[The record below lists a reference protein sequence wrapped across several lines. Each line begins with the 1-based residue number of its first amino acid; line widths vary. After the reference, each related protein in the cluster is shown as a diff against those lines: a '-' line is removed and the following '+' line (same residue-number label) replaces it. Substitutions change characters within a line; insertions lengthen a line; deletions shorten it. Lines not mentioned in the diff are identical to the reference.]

1 MVSSGES
8 SELEVEIFKGGNYSN
23 RTVQD
28 SSSSDY
34 SDDDP
39 VDESDSSEE
48 ESDDSEV
55 YGSKKKA
62 VSKKKRAVY
71 SDSGESSE
79 NSEDSDEDW
88 GSKKK
93 SKGNKKKSKKISKK
107 KKANTSNNARKAK
120 AKVTNGIVSDESD
133 EEDSDDEFR
142 TRKKTVSSG
151 QIEFRQDWSDPAHRI
166 VDSIGDW
173 NEEKNEFLVKWKG
186 RSWNWAVWLPSNAPE
201 LYVARRKFE
210 NFIKKIEEERQ
221 DNEEMV
227 SVTLETLRFNLLENW
242 KNVERVISVKESS
255 GQGNFYL
262 CKWRALGY
270 AESTW
275 EWEGDIRGFSE
286 GASEKVDEFLARQY
300 GKRPNAAGSRSFKR
314 YKEQPEYFSKDLAL
328 RDYQLDGL
336 NWLLYSW
343 CRRLNVILADEMGL
357 GKTIQSVCFLT
368 SLKVDYGTSGPTLLV
383 VPLSTIDAWQ
393 REFGLWAGDR
403 LNVIVYTGDAE
414 SRATAR
420 KYEFP
425 GGFDV
430 LLTTYELV
438 LKDHALLESVKWR
451 LLLVDEGHRLKNA
464 SSQLYDI
471 LFKLVP
477 SSGRV
482 LITGTPLQNSLGEL
496 WCLLRFLMP
505 EKFSDYEDFLQKY
518 SVDMASEG
526 DSNVRLEELHALIKP
541 HILRRLKRDV
551 EHSLKG
557 KTEKIVRVD
566 LTPLQKQLYRYI
578 LTRNYRDLKRTQE
591 AAGNRAIG
599 GLLNILGELK
609 KICNHPLLLGKG
621 SPALQ
626 EFTQSGDDF
635 GFKLEESGKLVLL
648 QRLLRRL
655 KDEGHRVLIFS
666 QSVRMLDLLQ
676 SFVKSE
682 GYAWQR
688 LDGSTTSVARHLAIQ
703 AYNAPGSRDFVFL
716 LSTRAGGLGI
726 NLATAD
732 TVIIYD
738 SDWNPQNDLQ
748 AMARAHRIG
757 QKKLVRI
764 FRLVSA
770 GTVEEEILERAKRKM
785 VLDHLVIQQ
794 LKKGSGTS
802 SDLQAI
808 LKFGAKSLF
817 DAETPAIPASAVD
830 LDAIFAETEVADDP
844 AEPDRNAD
852 NQEFLG
858 QFRMADLGAVPNWD
872 EIIPEAERVK
882 AEEDEKKAEELAKE
896 VELQEALF
904 TAASTRRSRVKSID
918 KSDVKPVESGT
929 VVSKREKAIL
939 NDDSLVL
946 FPHGD
951 EASISAYESASRFGI
966 AETEDWYKQLTGRIE
981 EIVGANSENPSAMP
995 CHFRVIPG
1003 SPLQKASLP
1012 GLLERLKGL
1021 KALQDSLKAYKD
1033 RVGNGVDVEMSG
1045 FRHSI
1050 LGIKAPSSWPIT
1062 PYSVQH
1068 DSALLVALGKFGH
1081 GSWQSI
1087 RQELGDKN
1095 APGWMQLQAPQIT
1108 RRVEYLLK
1116 ELVNKTARS
1125 EKGRVGSLQAH
1136 STVKALKHSAPSTS
1150 TSDETRIIEKFRR
1163 PFKPVRSSLLALESL
1178 KSSQSTSETSLGS
1191 LLSDNLGVLG
1201 DYIEANEELR
1211 NDREA
1216 WEFIGCFWPYQKG
1229 CTGPELKVLYEALK
1243 LKQ

>member
-1 MVSSGES
+1 MVSSDES
-8 SELEVEIFKGGNYSN
+8 SELEVEIFKGKSYSN

-28 SSSSDY
+28 SSDY
-34 SDDDP
+34 SDDP
-39 VDESDSSEE
+39 VEVSEEE

-55 YGSKKKA
+55 YGSKKKS
-62 VSKKKRAVY
+62 VNKKKRAVY
-71 SDSGESSE
+71 SDSEVSE
-79 NSEDSDEDW
+79 DSEDSDEDW
-88 GSKKK
+88 GSKKNSK
-93 SKGNKKKSKKISKK
+93 SSKKKKSKKNTKK
-107 KKANTSNNARKAK
+107 KNKKANTSGNARNNK

-133 EEDSDDEFR
+133 DEDSDEEFR
-142 TRKKTVSSG
+142 TKKKTVSSG
-151 QIEFRQDWSDPAHRI
+151 EIEFRQDWSDPALRI

-173 NEEKNEFLVKWKG
+173 NEEKDEFLVKWKG

-201 LYVARRKFE
+201 LYVARRKLE

-242 KNVERVISVKESS
+242 KNVERVIAVKETS

-300 GKRPNAAGSRSFKR
+300 GKRSNAAGSRSFKR

-343 CRRLNVILADEMGL
+343 CRRVNVILADEMGL

-414 SRATAR
+414 SRATVR

-451 LLLVDEGHRLKNA
+451 LLLVDEGHRLKNS
-464 SSQLYDI
+464 SSQLYDV

-518 SVDMASEG
+518 SVDLGSEG
-526 DSNVRLEELHALIKP
+526 GSNVRLEELHALIKP

-591 AAGNRAIG
+591 AAGNRAVG

-626 EFTQSGDDF
+626 EFTQSGDNF
-635 GFKLEESGKLVLL
+635 GFKLEESGKLVIL

-703 AYNAPGSRDFVFL
+703 AYNAPGSNDFVFL

-872 EIIPEAERVK
+872 EIIPEAERIK
-882 AEEDEKKAEELAKE
+882 AEENEKNAEELAKE

-904 TAASTRRSRVKSID
+904 TAASTRRSRIKSID
-918 KSDVKPVESGT
+918 KSEVKPVESDA
-929 VVSKREKAIL
+929 VVLKREKVIP
-939 NDDSLVL
+939 DDNALVL
-946 FPHGD
+946 FPEGD
-951 EASISAYESASRFGI
+951 DTSISAYESASRFGI
-966 AETEDWYKQLTGRIE
+966 VENENWYKKLTGRIE
-981 EIVGANSENPSAMP
+981 EIIEAALSENPSALP

-1021 KALQDSLKAYKD
+1021 KALQVSLKAYRD

-1050 LGIKAPSSWPIT
+1050 LGIKPPSSWPIT

-1068 DSALLVALGKFGH
+1068 DSALLVALGKFGY

-1087 RQELGDKN
+1087 RRELGEKN
-1095 APGWMQLQAPQIT
+1095 ANGWMQLQAPQIT

-1116 ELVNKTARS
+1116 ELVNKSVRFEKVRGRS
-1125 EKGRVGSLQAH
+1125 SPDTKDRTINLP
-1136 STVKALKHSAPSTS
+1136 KHSAPPAT
-1150 TSDETRIIEKFRR
+1150 DETRIIEKFRR

-1178 KSSQSTSETSLGS
+1178 KSSQSTSENSLGS
-1191 LLSDNLGVLG
+1191 LLADNLSVLG
-1201 DYIEANEELR
+1201 DFIESNEELR

-1229 CTGPELKVLYEALK
+1229 CTGPELKILYKALK
-1243 LKQ
+1243 LK